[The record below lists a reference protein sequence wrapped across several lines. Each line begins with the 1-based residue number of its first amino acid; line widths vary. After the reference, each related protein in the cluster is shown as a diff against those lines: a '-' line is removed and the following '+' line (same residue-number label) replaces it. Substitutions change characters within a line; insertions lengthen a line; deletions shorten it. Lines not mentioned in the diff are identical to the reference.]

1 MTTPDQLAAEITS
14 NSLALM
20 RWWGDLSE
28 PVSPDD
34 AIYNAFYGSA
44 AAATTAPEQHDAA
57 VPLTEDD
64 YARLFPPNRR

>member
-1 MTTPDQLAAEITS
+1 MTTRDQLAAEITS

-44 AAATTAPEQHDAA
+44 AATTAPEQHDAA
-57 VPLTEDD
+57 APLTEDD